1 MWILSFTLSLQP
13 NGKKLPMEMNFSGIG
28 ESVRKRREALGY
40 TQNDVSEISGVAERT
55 IRSIEGGENSNL
67 SNLVKVM
74 DVLGLELS
82 VQIKQMGND

>member
-1 MWILSFTLSLQP
+1 MELNFLS
-13 NGKKLPMEMNFSGIG
+13 IG
-28 ESVRKRREALGY
+28 ESVRKRREDLGY

>member
-1 MWILSFTLSLQP
+1 MVSAKNCL
-13 NGKKLPMEMNFSGIG
+13 KEMNFSVIG
-28 ESVRKRREALGY
+28 ETVKKRRESLGY

-55 IRSIEGGENSNL
+55 IRSIEGGENTNL

-82 VQIKQMGND
+82 VQIKHMGNE

>member
-1 MWILSFTLSLQP
+1 MHHFPLTLRS
-13 NGKKLPMEMNFSGIG
+13 NGKKLPMELIFLNIG
-28 ESVRKRREALGY
+28 ESVRKRREELGY

-82 VQIKQMGND
+82 VQIKQKGND

>member
-1 MWILSFTLSLQP
+1 
-13 NGKKLPMEMNFSGIG
+13 MNFSHIG
-28 ESVRKRREALGY
+28 ESLRKRREDLGY

-55 IRSIEGGENSNL
+55 IRSIENGENTNL

-82 VQIKQMGND
+82 VQIKHLGHD

>member
-1 MWILSFTLSLQP
+1 MVI
-13 NGKKLPMEMNFSGIG
+13 NFSKIG
-28 ESVRKRREALGY
+28 DSVRKRREELGY

-74 DVLGLELS
+74 DVLGLELY
-82 VQIKQMGND
+82 VQVKHMGND

>member
-1 MWILSFTLSLQP
+1 MD
-13 NGKKLPMEMNFSGIG
+13 FSAIG
-28 ESVRKRREALGY
+28 EIVRKRRESLGY

-55 IRSIEGGENSNL
+55 IRSIEGGENTNL

-82 VQIKQMGND
+82 VQIKHMGNE

>member
-1 MWILSFTLSLQP
+1 
-13 NGKKLPMEMNFSGIG
+13 MNFSVIG
-28 ESVRKRREALGY
+28 EIVRKRRESLGY

-55 IRSIEGGENSNL
+55 IRSIEGGENTNL

-82 VQIKQMGND
+82 VQIKHMGNE

>member
-1 MWILSFTLSLQP
+1 MRMHPFLLSLSI
-13 NGKKLPMEMNFSGIG
+13 NGKKLPMELNFSNIG
-28 ESVRKRREALGY
+28 ESVRKRREELGY

-82 VQIKQMGND
+82 VQIKQKGND

>member
-1 MWILSFTLSLQP
+1 
-13 NGKKLPMEMNFSGIG
+13 MENDFNKIG
-28 ESVRKRREALGY
+28 ESVRSRREYLGY

-55 IRSIEGGENSNL
+55 IRSIEGGENTNL

-82 VQIKQMGND
+82 VQIKHLENE